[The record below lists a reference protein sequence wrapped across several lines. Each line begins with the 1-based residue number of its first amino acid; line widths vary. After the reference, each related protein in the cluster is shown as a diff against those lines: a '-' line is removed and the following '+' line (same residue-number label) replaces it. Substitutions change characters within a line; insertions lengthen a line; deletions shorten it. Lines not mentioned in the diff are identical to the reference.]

1 MVASG
6 LCRGSS
12 DLIGYLPLTIT
23 PAMVGQTVAVFV
35 AVEVKTPTGRVSPEQ
50 QQFLNVVRQHGA
62 IACVARSVTD
72 LEMVL
77 KERV

>member
-1 MVASG
+1 
-6 LCRGSS
+6 
-12 DLIGYLPLTIT
+12 
-23 PAMVGQTVAVFV
+23 MVGQTVAVFV